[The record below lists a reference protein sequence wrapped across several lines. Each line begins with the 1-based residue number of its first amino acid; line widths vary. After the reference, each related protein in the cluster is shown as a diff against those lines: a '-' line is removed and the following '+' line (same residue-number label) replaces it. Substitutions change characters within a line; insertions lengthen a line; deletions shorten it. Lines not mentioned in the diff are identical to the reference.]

1 MKNNI
6 IKPSYEIYP
15 NLNCAGIVYVNDV
28 PVFEYLGDKTVDGIY
43 DGSVPI
49 NHILLES
56 GKYEVMGVMYP
67 RHKQNSLTENDGMSI
82 EFNLYDIDNWKETKH
97 SFHPEL
103 NTPDAFFDKNGA
115 ITNVYKGLDSYI
127 IKTTI
132 DITLPF
138 KLKGWQNSINL
149 KELDQKRLQSEIF
162 ETYTKI
168 HSLLKTYNASE
179 FIEISKDKEK
189 LQSEGFYFNKEK
201 ENEIRSK
208 INQVFNKKLE
218 VKPLDFSKLKLN
230 IFGYGKLVN
239 LLNPDGSSPI
249 VFFDP
254 IEPEIKVE
262 FDIKLHKK
270 SLRDNLTII

>member
-1 MKNNI
+1 MKNKI

-15 NLNCAGIVYVNDV
+15 NLNCAVIVYVNDV
-28 PVFEYLGDKTVDGIY
+28 PVFEYLGDKTIDGIY

-56 GKYEVMGVMYP
+56 GKYEVKGVMYP

-82 EFNLYDIDNWKETKH
+82 EFNLSDIDNWKETKH

-103 NTPDAFFDKNGA
+103 STPDAFFDKNGA

-132 DITLPF
+132 DVTLPF

-149 KELDQKRLQSEIF
+149 KELDQKRLQSEVF
-162 ETYTKI
+162 EAYTKI

-179 FIEISKDKEK
+179 FIEVSKDKEK